1 MNIVKQPQLVCQ
13 STFWTT
19 ITFSRYRHS
28 NYFRLVW
35 VVFLKIVLRC
45 RAFCCWWVY
54 FKGFFLYLMW
64 LYRVLESITPFYVF
78 LVQITNYARNKPRV
92 PLMFSVNNDPS
103 FSISTAFHP
112 LRLFFKCPFVRSP
125 VKSQLFRIFR
135 VIKGRAYWI
144 IKWNIIG
151 KPKHALIRIVNVLH
165 AIYRNRK
172 TRRSV
177 FRAACGQRDAR
188 SDSDEPK

>member
-35 VVFLKIVLRC
+35 VVILKIVLRR

-64 LYRVLESITPFYVF
+64 LYRVLDSITPFYVF
-78 LVQITNYARNKPRV
+78 LVQITNYTRNKPYA
-92 PLMFSVNNDPS
+92 PLMFSVNDDPS
-103 FSISTAFHP
+103 FLISTVFTRYDYFSSVHFARF
-112 LRLFFKCPFVRSP
+112 P
-125 VKSQLFRIFR
+125 VKSQMFRIFS

-144 IKWNIIG
+144 IKLNIIG
-151 KPKHALIRIVNVLH
+151 KQKHALICHVPV
-165 AIYRNRK
+165 
-172 TRRSV
+172 V
-177 FRAACGQRDAR
+177 GF
-188 SDSDEPK
+188 E